1 MIPYH
6 FWPPLSEIVTQVKSG
21 TITARSQVVKALDLA
36 KNEILGS
43 NVSPTFISLHSAEAL
58 FLADR
63 IDSQIARGEAVGD
76 LAGIPI
82 AVKDNIDW
90 AGLITSAGSPRAY
103 SKKALQTAPVLQ
115 KLIDRGAIP
124 IGKTNLNE
132 WAVGLTGESVHYG
145 DVINPYLDDCLS
157 GGSSSGSAR
166 AVAMGIVPAALG
178 SDTGGSIRMPAAWCG
193 IVGLRPSSNSFS
205 LDGVVP
211 RSRTL
216 DVVGPLTKTLD
227 DCAYF
232 LGDLFLPN
240 AKQSSISQGN
250 DLIRIGWDPEL
261 LRVLSTDVRA
271 AFTQWMNTLQHSQRV
286 FFVEQQWPSLDLATQ
301 NALVVLQKEFYDDFL
316 LMCGDVDNFSS
327 CLGNPVLNELRNSKN
342 LKSADLDQ
350 ALSALRRFA
359 AYFEEAFD
367 APNKEV
373 DLFAVGLTP
382 CGPVVQKDLPNAAKP
397 LRELSLAMGAT
408 GLPILGIP
416 LIAGVYSAES
426 LAGVQ
431 LIGRK
436 HHEHQLISVVKRLMK
451 VNN

>member
-6 FWPPLSEIVTQVKSG
+6 YWPSLSQIVIQVKSG

-36 KNEILGS
+36 KNEILDS
-43 NVSPTFISLHSAEAL
+43 NASPTFISLHYEEAL
-58 FLADR
+58 LLADR
-63 IDSQIARGEAVGD
+63 IDSQIARGEVVGD

-90 AGLITSAGSPRAY
+90 AGLITSAGSPQAY
-103 SKKALQTAPVLQ
+103 SKKALETAPVLQ
-115 KLIDRGAIP
+115 QLIERGAIP

-132 WAVGLTGESVHYG
+132 WAVGLTGENIHYG
-145 DVINPYLDDCLS
+145 DVMNPHLDGFLA

-178 SDTGGSIRMPAAWCG
+178 SDTGGSLRIPAAWCG
-193 IVGLRPSSNSFS
+193 IVGLRPSLNAFP

-240 AKQSSISQGN
+240 AKPSSPSQKN
-250 DLIRIGWDPEL
+250 DPIRIGWDPEL
-261 LRVLSTDVRA
+261 LRGLSTDIHA
-271 AFTQWMNTLQHSQRV
+271 AFTQWMNTLQHAQQAS
-286 FFVEQQWPSLDLATQ
+286 FVEQKWPSLDLATK
-301 NALVVLQKEFYDDFL
+301 NALFVLQKEFYDDFL
-316 LMCGDVDNFSS
+316 LMCGDVENFSS
-327 CLGNPVLNELRNSKN
+327 YLGSPVLNELRHSKN

-350 ALSALRRFA
+350 ALLSLSAFA
-359 AYFEEAFD
+359 AYFEKAFD
-367 APNKEV
+367 APNKGV
-373 DLFAVGLTP
+373 DLFAAGLTP
-382 CGPVVQKDLPNAAKP
+382 CSPVAQKDLPNAAKP

-436 HHEHQLISVVKRLMK
+436 HQEHQLISMVKLLYEPH
-451 VNN
+451 

>member
-1 MIPYH
+1 MIRKKILVTGGAGFVGSHLCERLLNEGNEVYCLDNFFTGQKQNIVHLLGNPYFELIRH
-6 FWPPLSEIVTQVKSG
+6 DVVNPYLIEVDEIYNLACPASPIHYQYNPIKTMKTSVMG
-21 TITARSQVVKALDLA
+21 AINMLGLA
-36 KNEILGS
+36 KRVNAKILQASTSEVYGDPLVHPQPES
-43 NVSPTFISLHSAEAL
+43 YWGHVNPIGDRACYDEGKRSAEAL

-316 LMCGDVDNFSS
+316 LMC
-327 CLGNPVLNELRNSKN
+327 
-342 LKSADLDQ
+342 
-350 ALSALRRFA
+350 
-359 AYFEEAFD
+359 
-367 APNKEV
+367 
-373 DLFAVGLTP
+373 
-382 CGPVVQKDLPNAAKP
+382 
-397 LRELSLAMGAT
+397 
-408 GLPILGIP
+408 
-416 LIAGVYSAES
+416 
-426 LAGVQ
+426 
-431 LIGRK
+431 
-436 HHEHQLISVVKRLMK
+436 
-451 VNN
+451 

>member
-6 FWPPLSEIVTQVKSG
+6 NWPSLREIVIQVKSG
-21 TITARSQVVKALDLA
+21 SITARSQVVRALDMA

-43 NVSPTFISLHSAEAL
+43 NISPTFISLHSEEAL
-58 FLADR
+58 LLADM

-90 AGLITSAGSPRAY
+90 AGLLTSAGSPKAN
-103 SKKALQTAPVLQ
+103 SKKASKTAPVLQ
-115 KLIDRGAIP
+115 QLIDRGAIP

-132 WAVGLTGESVHYG
+132 WAVGLTGENVHYG
-145 DVINPYLDDCLS
+145 DVMNPFLDGCLS

-193 IVGLRPSSNSFS
+193 IVGLRPSLNAFP

-232 LGDLFLPN
+232 LGDFFLPN
-240 AKQSSISQGN
+240 AESYSFPQSN
-250 DLIRIGWDPEL
+250 DPIRIGWDPKL
-261 LRVLSTDVRA
+261 LNKLSTNIRS
-271 AFTQWMNTLQHSQRV
+271 AFIEWSDLLQHTQRAL
-286 FFVEQQWPSLDLATQ
+286 FIEQQWPSLELATQ

-316 LMCGDVDNFSS
+316 QMCGDVENFSS
-327 CLGNPVLNELRNSKN
+327 HLGNPTLNELRHSKN
-342 LKSADLDQ
+342 FKSTDLEQ
-350 ALSALRRFA
+350 ALLSLRQFA
-359 AYFEEAFD
+359 MYFEQAFD
-367 APNKEV
+367 APNKKV
-373 DLFAVGLTP
+373 DVFALGLSP
-382 CGPVVQKDLPNAAKP
+382 YGPVMQKNLPDAARP
-397 LRELSLAMGAT
+397 LRELSLAIGAT

-416 LIAGVYSAES
+416 LIEGVHTAES

-436 HHEHQLISVVKRLMK
+436 HQEHRLISVVKQL
-451 VNN
+451 NTLS